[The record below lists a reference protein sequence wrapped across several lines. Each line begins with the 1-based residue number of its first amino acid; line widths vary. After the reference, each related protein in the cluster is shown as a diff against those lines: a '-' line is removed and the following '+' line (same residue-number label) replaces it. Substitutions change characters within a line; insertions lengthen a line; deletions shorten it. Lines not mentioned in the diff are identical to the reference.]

1 MANRNFIV
9 GLFVSV
15 GLVTLVL
22 TTIWLTGRNSG
33 GRMTGYSLYFDK
45 GVSGLTLGGPVY
57 YLGVEVGEVAAM
69 TIVPGD
75 PTQVRVDIEILEST
89 PIDSGTWAT
98 LALQG
103 ITGVAVIKLSGT
115 PGQHEPLPKP
125 KPGERPVIAVRD
137 TGFSAL
143 MSKAPQI
150 IDRLDQVLAQL
161 GELLSAENQARVSR
175 ALDDIAALS
184 GALSDQRS
192 EISRMPTE
200 INDTLR
206 ELRATLEQ
214 LRSTAGR
221 AAPELDAVLKNLEQT
236 TASLEKMAL
245 RMESWAAGN
254 DSDMNAFFRDGLG
267 QVPALVADTRAALRE
282 IEKLVRELRADPSRL
297 IYQPPSEDI
306 ETEH

>member
-15 GLVTLVL
+15 GLVALVSA
-22 TTIWLTGRNSG
+22 TIWLTGRNSG
-33 GRMTGYSLYFDK
+33 GRMAEYSLFFDK

-57 YLGVEVGEVAAM
+57 YLGVEVGNVSAM

-75 PTQVRVDIEILEST
+75 PTEVRVDIEILEST

-103 ITGVAVIKLSGT
+103 ITGIAVIKLSGA
-115 PGQHEPLPKP
+115 PGHHEPLPKP
-125 KPGERPVIAVRD
+125 KPGERPVITVRD

-150 IDRLDQVLAQL
+150 IDRLDEVLAQI
-161 GELLSAENQARVSR
+161 GELLSAENQARVSS
-175 ALDDIAALS
+175 ALHDIAALS
-184 GALSDQRS
+184 GALSEQRG

-200 INDTLR
+200 INDTMR
-206 ELRATLEQ
+206 ELRGTVEQ

-221 AAPELDAVLKNLEQT
+221 AAPKLDVVLKNLEQT

-245 RMESWAAGN
+245 RMESWGAGN
-254 DSDMNAFFRDGLG
+254 DSDMNAFLRDGLG

-282 IEKLVRELRADPSRL
+282 FQKLVKDLRANPSKL
-297 IYQPPSEDI
+297 IYQPPSDAI
-306 ETEH
+306 ETEQ

>member
-9 GLFVSV
+9 GLFVSIA
-15 GLVTLVL
+15 LITLVV

-33 GRMTGYSLYFDK
+33 GRMAEYWLFFDK

-57 YLGVEVGEVAAM
+57 YLGVEVGDVSSM
-69 TIVPGD
+69 KIVPGD
-75 PTQVRVDIEILEST
+75 PTRVRVDIEILEST

-125 KPGERPVIAVRD
+125 KPGDRAVIEVRD

-161 GELLSAENQARVSR
+161 GELLSAKNRARVSS
-175 ALDDIAALS
+175 ALDNIAALS
-184 GALSDQRS
+184 GTLSEQRG
-192 EISRMPTE
+192 EIGRLPAE
-200 INDTLR
+200 INETLR
-206 ELRATLEQ
+206 DTRATLEQ
-214 LRSTAGR
+214 LRATSGR
-221 AAPELDAVLKNLEQT
+221 AAPKIDAVLKNLERT
-236 TASLEKMAL
+236 TASLDKMAL

-254 DSDMNAFFRDGLG
+254 DSDMNAFLRDGLG
-267 QVPALVADTRAALRE
+267 QVPALVADTRTALRE
-282 IEKLVRELRADPSRL
+282 FQKLVKDLRADPSRL
-297 IYQPPSEDI
+297 IYQPPSDAI
-306 ETEH
+306 KTEQ